1 MSDYVGHQFGSYR
14 LTRMLGQGGFSDVY
28 LGEHVYLKTEAAVK
42 VLQTRLV
49 GSSMDD
55 FLTEARTI
63 ARLEHP
69 NIVRVLDFGVQDT
82 TPFLI
87 MAYAPNGTLRQRY
100 PRGTIVP
107 LAAIVAYTRQITS
120 ALQYAHNQK
129 IIHRDIK
136 PENILLGR
144 NDQVLLSDFGIA
156 IITQSTLQQDAQGV
170 VGTVAYMSPEQI
182 QGRARPASDQYSLA
196 VIVYECLSGYRPFRG
211 GFTELCA
218 QHMFAPPPPLHEKLP
233 GIHPAI
239 EQVVQK
245 ALSKEPQQRFAS
257 VEAFADAFEEAAQI
271 ASYRATPSASTQ
283 LSSPLFKPYDPAAA
297 SAVGSSASS
306 LPMAQSSSRETIMP
320 LTPLPDEQLIPT
332 MISTPSSSPPP
343 LAPTIPGFIP
353 TPSQPPVQ
361 PERRV
366 SRRAILVGLGVAG
379 LAAAAGG
386 VTWFELASHSTT
398 VTPGKTP
405 TPTPP
410 LYPNIGKL
418 VSTYSGHSDW
428 VASLSWSP
436 DSTLVASG
444 SNDDTVQISRASDG
458 KQIYNSYLHKSVVSS
473 VAWSPDGKS
482 IASGSTDDTVQVWNP
497 ISGARLH
504 QYPGDQFVVSVA
516 WSLPDG
522 ARIAIGGS
530 DNMVHVWD
538 IALGKEAV
546 PPYKGHSATVTSVAW
561 SSQGPYIASGSYDG
575 TVKIWDVTTGNTL
588 YTYDGHKGSYVH
600 TVAWSPDGTYIAS
613 GGNDKTVQVWNPVT
627 GEQIAIHHGHTS
639 FIWAVSWSPDSKRI
653 ASASADK
660 TVQVWDALKEGQ
672 PFIYRR
678 HLDYVHAVAWS
689 PNGKYI
695 ASAGGNYDSP
705 RSKSEPGPGDT
716 SVQVWRAF

>member
-107 LAAIVAYTRQITS
+107 LTAIIAYTRQITS

-245 ALSKEPQQRFAS
+245 ALSKEAQQRFPS
-257 VEAFADAFEEAAQI
+257 VEAFADAFEEAARI

-283 LSSPLFKPYDPAAA
+283 LSSPPFKPYDSAAV
-297 SAVGSSASS
+297 SAVAPPSSS
-306 LPMAQSSSRETIMP
+306 LPMAQSSSRETVMP

-332 MISTPSSSPPP
+332 MISTPTSSPPP
-343 LAPTIPGFIP
+343 LAPTMPGYIP
-353 TPSQPPVQ
+353 TPSQPPAP
-361 PERRV
+361 PERRI
-366 SRRAILVGLGVAG
+366 SRRAILVGLGATG
-379 LAAAAGG
+379 LIAAAGG

-398 VTPGKTP
+398 VAPGKTP
-405 TPTPP
+405 TPTSTP

-418 VSTYSGHSDW
+418 VSTYSGHTSW
-428 VASLSWSP
+428 VACLSWSP

-444 SNDDTVQISRASDG
+444 SNDNTVQISRASNE
-458 KQIYNSYLHKSVVSS
+458 KQMYPAYNHKGVVSS

-482 IASGSTDDTVQVWNP
+482 IASGSSDKTAQVWNP
-497 ISGARLH
+497 ANGQLLH
-504 QYPGDQFVVSVA
+504 SYPGILGDVYSVA
-516 WSLPDG
+516 WSQPDG
-522 ARIAIGGS
+522 RRIAIGGD

-538 IALGKEAV
+538 ITLDKEILT
-546 PPYKGHSATVTSVAW
+546 YKGHSSAVSA
-561 SSQGPYIASGSYDG
+561 
-575 TVKIWDVTTGNTL
+575 
-588 YTYDGHKGSYVH
+588 
-600 TVAWSPDGTYIAS
+600 VAWSPDGLYIASGSFDGTVHVWDMTSVNKPIIYSNHKGRVHAVAWSPDGKYIAS
-613 GGNDKTVQVWNPVT
+613 GGDDYKVRVWNPTNGSTVFT
-627 GEQIAIHHGHTS
+627 YPDHRDL
-639 FIWAVSWSPDSKRI
+639 IWVVSWSSDSKRI
-653 ASASADK
+653 ASASQDK
-660 TVQVWDALKEGQ
+660 TVQVWDAFTGGHSY
-672 PFIYRR
+672 PY
-678 HLDYVHAVAWS
+678 HGHHDYIHAVAWS
-689 PNGKYI
+689 PNGQYI
-695 ASAGGNYDSP
+695 ASAGGNYAAS
-705 RSKSEPGPGDT
+705 GPPWGDT